1 MDFGVS
7 KIKAPRLVATPLPPR
22 NLSQTG
28 KQMAEHGE
36 ERRRGHDE
44 LLMRS
49 AEQRPRHQNRS
60 QTFGGVKKQS
70 RNPECRRLAGH
81 VRRANVAAAARAHVL
96 ALENPYQQVAKW
108 DRPQQIAHSGGDEV
122 GYSCSSD
129 LVTAACRWS
138 AGRSPSGGTG
148 ETLVAPLPVAGA
160 ESVAASC
167 TSILLVKA
175 GSDRE

>member
-1 MDFGVS
+1 MHKMDFGVS

-28 KQMAEHGE
+28 NRWPTHGE

-49 AEQRPRHQNRS
+49 AEQHPRHQNRS
-60 QTFGGVKKQS
+60 QTLGGVEQQS
-70 RNPECRRLAGH
+70 RNPEHRRLARH
-81 VRRANVAAAARAHVL
+81 VGRANVAAAAGAHIL
-96 ALENPYQQVAKW
+96 ALENPHQQVAEGN
-108 DRPQQIAHSGGDEV
+108 RSQQVAHGGGDEV
-122 GYSCSSD
+122 GTHVRSSIRS
-129 LVTAACRWS
+129 CRWS
-138 AGRSPSGGTG
+138 AGRPRRRSTI
-148 ETLVAPLPVAGA
+148 LAAA

-167 TSILLVKA
+167 TSIPSVKA